1 MDQLT
6 KEELLSV
13 INSIAKQ
20 YQIDDCMLDHFVA
33 EIKLEKFKQSEYYQP
48 SVELTNK
55 INYGVEP
62 DLDINLLYLD
72 DIIDLRRFIKSPNFI
87 RLLKFIETNSLYKNL
102 LDYFSYF
109 ELAVLEKEYDLFKFI
124 YRNYDIKKE
133 VIENFDSW
141 TDGTLLIIEH
151 IEEIKFDL
159 IETYKRDAYD
169 NFMCSYYLLRPK
181 EFTKEI
187 MHTILQIQYKY
198 YKQIIKCEMREL
210 FTKLI
215 NPKEGCCNVCY
226 ADKCDC
232 KSVIPFKANPFYGV
246 KVKLNLT

>member
-20 YQIDDCMLDHFVA
+20 YQIDECVLDHFIA

-72 DIIDLRRFIKSPNFI
+72 DGVDLSRFIKSPNFI
-87 RLLKFIETNSLYKNL
+87 KLLKFIETNSLYKNL
-102 LDYFSYF
+102 LNYFEYF

-133 VIENFDSW
+133 VIDSC

-169 NFMCSYYLLRPK
+169 KFMCSYYLLRPK
-181 EFTKEI
+181 EFTDEI
-187 MHTILQIQYKY
+187 MHTILQIQYKN
-198 YKQIIKCEMREL
+198 YKHIIKCEMREL

-215 NPKEGCCNVCY
+215 NPKEGCCSICY

-232 KSVIPFKANPFYGV
+232 KSVIPVNPFYGV
-246 KVKLNLT
+246 KVKSRNCD

>member
-20 YQIDDCMLDHFVA
+20 YQIDDCVLDCFVA

-72 DIIDLRRFIKSPNFI
+72 DGVDLSRFIKSPNFI
-87 RLLKFIETNSLYKNL
+87 KLLKFIETNSLYKNL
-102 LDYFSYF
+102 LNYFSYF

-124 YRNYDIKKE
+124 
-133 VIENFDSW
+133 
-141 TDGTLLIIEH
+141 L
-151 IEEIKFDL
+151 
-159 IETYKRDAYD
+159 
-169 NFMCSYYLLRPK
+169 
-181 EFTKEI
+181 
-187 MHTILQIQYKY
+187 
-198 YKQIIKCEMREL
+198 
-210 FTKLI
+210 
-215 NPKEGCCNVCY
+215 
-226 ADKCDC
+226 
-232 KSVIPFKANPFYGV
+232 
-246 KVKLNLT
+246 